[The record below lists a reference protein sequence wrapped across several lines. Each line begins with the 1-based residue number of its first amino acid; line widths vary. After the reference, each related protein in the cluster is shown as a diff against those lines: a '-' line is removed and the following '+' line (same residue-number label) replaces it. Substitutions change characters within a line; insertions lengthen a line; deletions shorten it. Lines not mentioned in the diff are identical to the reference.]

1 MGQPVKLSDSLVLDA
16 RLTGEVAARSIAG
29 QIEFWAGLGRSL
41 EPLIRGDVALA
52 LKKRGEARPLSECI
66 ESVNTAAGQARLAG
80 TLAARPFPHFEAAP
94 RRGLLVK
101 VDEDGTRTLGR
112 FVNRQFRAVKA
123 VKAVKAR

>member
-1 MGQPVKLSDSLVLDA
+1 MGQPVKLSDNLVLDA

-41 EPLIRGDVALA
+41 EPLLRGDVALA

-66 ESVNTAAGQARLAG
+66 ESVNAAAGQARLAR
-80 TLAARPFPHFEAAP
+80 TLATRPFPHFEAAP
-94 RRGLLVK
+94 QSGLLVK

-112 FVNRQFRAVKA
+112 FVNRQFKAVKA